1 MARGVFEDDLCR
13 RGDPR
18 RIEQNSA
25 KPSSPISSPH
35 LLFFSFFIIIIKLI
49 EQPTNQLT
57 IYLYTHPQGARYVY
71 MYLYVSI
78 CVYKKQKKQKKQPAV
93 CFAFPAEAK
102 INQSTICHFD
112 IGFFFFLFSK
122 QNKAKPA
129 SPFVRSFRINFYIRT
144 YETAPPPLF
153 FFFLFPVMDGIFYI

>member
-57 IYLYTHPQGARYVY
+57 IYLYTHPQGARYIY

-102 INQSTICHFD
+102 SQSINHMSLRYW
-112 IGFFFFLFSK
+112 FFFFLFSK

-129 SPFVRSFRINFYIRT
+129 SPFVRSFVPNQILHT
-144 YETAPPPLF
+144 YVRDAPPPI
-153 FFFLFPVMDGIFYI
+153 FFFLFP

>member
-57 IYLYTHPQGARYVY
+57 IYLYTHPQGARYIY

-112 IGFFFFLFSK
+112 IGFFFFFFQSK
-122 QNKAKPA
+122 TKQSQQAR
-129 SPFVRSFRINFYIRT
+129 SFVRSFQIKFYIHT
-144 YETAPPPLF
+144 YETPPPPI
-153 FFFLFPVMDGIFYI
+153 FFFLFP

>member
-57 IYLYTHPQGARYVY
+57 IYLYTHPQGARYIY

-78 CVYKKQKKQKKQPAV
+78 CVYKKQKEQKSSRPSALLSRPKQKS
-93 CFAFPAEAK
+93 
-102 INQSTICHFD
+102 INQPYVTSILV
-112 IGFFFFLFSK
+112 FFFSFF
-122 QNKAKPA
+122 KAKQSKA
-129 SPFVRSFRINFYIRT
+129 SKPVRSFVPNQILHT
-144 YETAPPPLF
+144 YVRDAPPPIF
-153 FFFLFPVMDGIFYI
+153 FFSFPVMDGIFYI